1 MKKICYVASP
11 VRSVLEIED
20 YSPAGYERVIALALQ
35 GCKEV
40 KKRGYIPLSSVLLF
54 MNIYSERIE
63 REEALFDGLALLTRC
78 DCFYEVKSA
87 YISEGIVEER
97 EFAQKLG
104 LKIL

>member
-11 VRSVLEIED
+11 VRSILELED
-20 YSPAGYERVIALALQ
+20 YSPMGYEKVMALALE

-40 KKRGYIPLSSVLLF
+40 KKKGYIPLSPVLLF
-54 MNIYSERIE
+54 MNIYSEKIE
-63 REEALFDGLALLTRC
+63 REEALNDGLALLTRC

>member
-11 VRSVLEIED
+11 VKSILELED
-20 YSPAGYERVIALALQ
+20 YSPMGYDRVRALALE

-40 KKRGYIPLSSVLLF
+40 KKRGYIPLSPVLLF
-54 MNIYSERIE
+54 MNIYSEKIE
-63 REEALFDGLALLTRC
+63 RKEALNDGFMLLTRC
-78 DCFYEVKSA
+78 DCFYEVKTT